1 MNAEIIS
8 TEWEAA
14 PSESTTED
22 ESESELRR
30 VVVPPHLHG
39 QRLDKCLAELIPEFS
54 RSYLQQLLAQGDV
67 IGQGRTGVK
76 ASAKVQAGQHI
87 GVNLRPTLQAQS
99 FKPEAVALDVV
110 FEDDHVL
117 VINKRAGL
125 VVHPAA
131 GNWTGT
137 VLNGLLMHHTA
148 SADLPRAGIVHR
160 LDKDTSGL
168 MMVGK
173 TRQAVDVLGR
183 QIAQRTVQRYYLALA
198 ERLWRRGT
206 DVVAVEQ
213 SIGRDPANRLRMAVL
228 RPDSASA
235 KSATTW
241 VRPLAPGPS
250 TVLLGC
256 KLFTGR
262 THQIRVHLAWLGHPI
277 VGDAT
282 YGGHATAQL
291 QRQALHATRLDFSH
305 PATGQPLSFTAE
317 VPDDMQQ
324 ALLAEGL
331 YYNHT
336 LLGPATF
343 GLPLS

>member
-8 TEWEAA
+8 TEWGEP
-14 PSESTTED
+14 PSENTTED
-22 ESESELRR
+22 ELESELRR

-67 IGQGRTGVK
+67 VEQGRALGK
-76 ASAKVQAGQHI
+76 ASAKVQSGQHI
-87 GVNLRPTLQAQS
+87 GVSLRPTPQAQS
-99 FKPEAVALDVV
+99 FKPEPVALDVV

-183 QIAQRTVQRYYLALA
+183 QIAERTVQRYYLALA
-198 ERLWRRGT
+198 ERPWRRGSE
-206 DVVAVEQ
+206 VVTVAQ
-213 SIGRDPANRLRMAVL
+213 AIGRDPVNRLRMAVL
-228 RPDSASA
+228 RADSAAA
-235 KSATTW
+235 KPATTW
-241 VRPLAPGPS
+241 VKRLTLGAN
-250 TVLLGC
+250 TTLVGC

-277 VGDAT
+277 AGDTT
-282 YGGHATAQL
+282 YGGHVTPHL

-305 PATGQPLSFTAE
+305 PVTGQPLSFTAE
-317 VPDDMQQ
+317 VPEDMRQ

-331 YYNHT
+331 HYNHAS
-336 LLGPATF
+336 LGPATF
-343 GLPLS
+343 GLSPS